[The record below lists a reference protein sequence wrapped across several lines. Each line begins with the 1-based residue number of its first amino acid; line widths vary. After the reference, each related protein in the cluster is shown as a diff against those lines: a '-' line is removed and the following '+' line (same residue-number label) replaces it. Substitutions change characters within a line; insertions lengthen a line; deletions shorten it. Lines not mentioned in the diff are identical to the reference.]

1 MIPQR
6 LPSSPMVGTGGMHR
20 PLAAALVEAPAPA
33 PPKPPALI
41 AVEENGVVK
50 FKEAPPA
57 PMDLGDVAPV
67 ASAGNG
73 TGRTDAPIGGGGAST
88 APVLAK
94 PEAPSPAV
102 MLTQLQQFITVT
114 PQVRVQNKAA
124 TDLLLSKGLVIES
137 AGFLVISKK
146 GIVYLADFGML

>member
-1 MIPQR
+1 
-6 LPSSPMVGTGGMHR
+6 MVGMAGMNR
-20 PLAAALVEAPAPA
+20 PLAAAIAPAVEPA
-33 PPKPPALI
+33 PPKPPTLI

-57 PMDLGDVAPV
+57 PMDLGDVATV
-67 ASAGNG
+67 APAGNG
-73 TGRTDAPIGGGGAST
+73 TGRTDAPTGGGAHGGGGGGAST
-88 APVLAK
+88 VPVLVK

-124 TDLLLSKGLVIES
+124 ADLLLSKGLVIES